1 MLSVTKHFLLW
12 YHSFFPCY
20 IPDSSDKKNKWCLKI
35 MASKISGCSI
45 ITLRSGSK
53 MRKHKQTNKNYWEYK
68 ILGFIWCVKLDH
80 HRECLTL
87 VGLVFFNNSS
97 PNFHFLCTLEAIQV
111 NCHESLV
118 DLQWDADEVQRFIYR
133 KQATGSQPTTS
144 FVNYQL
150 LRSNCLARRNVCLYR
165 WTIVC

>member
-20 IPDSSDKKNKWCLKI
+20 IPDSSDKKNKWRLKI

-45 ITLRSGSK
+45 ITLLNGSK
-53 MRKHKQTNKNYWEYK
+53 MRKNKQTNKNYWEYK

-87 VGLVFFNNSS
+87 VGLVFLIISVQIFIFFAHLKLYKWIVMRALLTFSEMQMKFKGSYIQNRLQDHNLPHHLWITSS
-97 PNFHFLCTLEAIQV
+97 
-111 NCHESLV
+111 
-118 DLQWDADEVQRFIYR
+118 
-133 KQATGSQPTTS
+133 
-144 FVNYQL
+144 
-150 LRSNCLARRNVCLYR
+150 
-165 WTIVC
+165 